1 MVKGEFVG
9 FRALDEEARK
19 LKEIKQRTGLSMSE
33 ILRSLV
39 QSAVVEPVTAYR
51 VVAKKNSGN
60 GACTTITADSVRNS

>member
-9 FRALDEEARK
+9 FRVLDDEARK
-19 LKEIKQRTGLSMSE
+19 LKEIKQKTGLSMSE

-39 QSAVVEPVTAYR
+39 QSAVVEPVTNYR

-60 GACTTITADSVRNS
+60 GVSTTITADVSVR

>member
-19 LKEIKQRTGLSMSE
+19 LKAIKEQTGLSMSE

-51 VVAKKNSGN
+51 VVAKKNSRNSGN
-60 GACTTITADSVRNS
+60 NTVTAESSVR